1 MPFAGPPLDYSVD
14 IQNLLEAGLR
24 RHPDQTALV
33 SAEMQWTWRELDAVA
48 NRLGAQ
54 WLTMGLKP
62 GDRVASL
69 MPNRTALLIYYLACF
84 KTGLVAVPLNY
95 RYMNRQ
101 IDYAIGISGASM
113 LLAHAEREADWLAS
127 EQAGRMRHGVIT
139 YGGPAGSGLRYED
152 LIADGP
158 TELDLAPRDPSEPAA
173 IFFTSGSTGQ
183 PKGVVHTV
191 DSLGWMFACAAEA
204 FELTADDIVLPGS
217 SISHLGSFMWAHA
230 GLGKGVKVVVA
241 RSFEGDEILPLLRS
255 QRPTVLCMIPA
266 ALMRLVRDHG
276 ATREDFASIRLCRC
290 GSDKVPAE
298 LEAEFEALTGHAID
312 EGYGMSEVGLATLNP
327 PSGRIKLGS
336 VGVPT
341 PGFVMSVRDDDGVE
355 VPVDTPG
362 KLFMKTR
369 SLAAGYWENPEETA
383 VTFQDG
389 WIDSG
394 DMMRVDADGYLWF
407 CGRKKQIIVHDGSNI
422 YPQEVED
429 ALLEHPAI
437 GNAGVVGVHDLLHG
451 EVVRAYLSLRDDAE
465 QPLDQEIIDFARAR
479 IGYKAPEQVAFLD
492 QMPLNPTG
500 KIDRVLLKTMAA
512 ERH

>member
-1 MPFAGPPLDYSVD
+1 MPFSGPSLNYAVD
-14 IQNLLEAGLR
+14 IRNLLAAGLS
-24 RHPDQTALV
+24 RHPDETALV

-54 WLTMGLKP
+54 FLQMGLKP
-62 GDRVASL
+62 GDRIASL
-69 MPNRTALLIYYLACF
+69 MPNRTALVIFYLACF
-84 KTGLVAVPLNY
+84 RTGLVAVPLNY
-95 RYMNRQ
+95 RYMTRQ
-101 IDYAIGISGASM
+101 IDYAIGVSGASM
-113 LLAHAEREADWLAS
+113 LLAHTEREADWLDS
-127 EQAGRMRHGVIT
+127 EQAGRMSHGVVT
-139 YGGPAGSGLRYED
+139 YGAPAESGLRYED

-158 TELDLAPRDPSEPAA
+158 TEVAPVRRDPSEAAA
-173 IFFTSGSTGQ
+173 IFFTSGSTGL
-183 PKGVVHTV
+183 PKGVIHTA

-204 FELTADDIVLPGS
+204 FELTPNDTVLPGS
-217 SISHLGSFMWAHA
+217 SISHMGSFMWTHA

-241 RSFEGDEILPLLRS
+241 RNFEADEILPLLRGH
-255 QRPTVLCMIPA
+255 RPTVLCMIPA

-276 ATREDFASIRLCRC
+276 ATRDDFASIRLCRC
-290 GSDKVPAE
+290 GSDKVPME

-336 VGVPT
+336 VGLPT
-341 PGFVMSVRDDDGVE
+341 PGFEMSVRDDDGNE

-362 KLFMKTR
+362 KLHMKTR
-369 SLAAGYWENPEETA
+369 TLAAGYWNNPEETA
-383 VTFQDG
+383 ATFQDG

-451 EVVRAYLSLRDDAE
+451 EVVRAYLSLRDEAE
-465 QPLDQEIIDFARAR
+465 QPLDQEIIDFARER
-479 IGYKAPEQVAFLD
+479 IGYKAPEQIEFLD

-500 KIDRVLLKTMAA
+500 KIDRVLLKRLAT